1 MPRKKMTRAQVKR
14 KYKTICKNMYDLMTD
29 KLGHHDSNVGMSLN
43 KLIEV
48 NKACQG
54 VLTRMK

>member
-1 MPRKKMTRAQVKR
+1 MTRAQVKR
-14 KYKTICKNMYDLMTD
+14 KYKAICKNMYDLMTD

-48 NKACQG
+48 NKACQA